1 MENPF
6 DANGG
11 NNGEKPNKR
20 PSFLLDIDAWIDSQL
35 YELRFGAGEFW
46 ESVVIF
52 FRRFKPTGIS
62 RGFFELSSESFTLGT
77 LGMILLLGL
86 AVPASEEIQA
96 DWRSQD
102 EFAITFL
109 DRYGNE
115 IGRRGILHS
124 EAVPISELPDHLVKA
139 VLATEDRRFFEHYGI
154 DVFGL
159 IRAMSENVRA
169 NSVVQGGSTITQ
181 QLAKNVFLSNE
192 RTIERKVKEVFLAL
206 WLEQNLS
213 KEEILKLYLDRAY
226 MGGGT
231 FGVAAAAEF
240 YFNKDVRAVSVAEA
254 AMLAGLFKAPAK
266 YAPHVN
272 LPSARARANE
282 VLTNMV
288 QASFLTEG
296 QVTGAR
302 REPADV
308 VIRNEVDSPDYF
320 LDWAFIEARDF
331 VRERNIPNRT
341 FVVRTTIDLDIQRAS
356 EEAVEFHLRQYSR
369 DYDVS
374 EASAVVLENNGAV
387 RALVGGRD
395 YGKSQFNRATNALRQ
410 PGSSFKPYVYAAAL
424 ETGLTPDSRVVD
436 APVTWRGWSPQNY
449 SRGFRGRTTMADA
462 LARSINTVPVFLA
475 RDTLKGTERIVELA
489 GEMGVESE
497 ISRHHTMVL
506 GTSGMTVMDQA
517 TGYLVFANGGL
528 GNQRHAFTQIL
539 SNTGEIIYD
548 RRQQAQSESD
558 RVLDSQVAAYM
569 NQMLVNVTEWG
580 TARRAALPG
589 IKAAGKTGTTQSYRD
604 AWFVGYTGNF
614 TAAIWYGNDNYAPTN
629 RLTGGR
635 LPAETWQRI
644 MSFAHQGIELKPMHG
659 VDGSIET
666 TPESQEQLVAAASG
680 DAETTVTVKPR
691 VLSSDMSAYLRALNQ
706 AFTAIRPTSASTD
719 ELAQSEAKIAT
730 Q

>member
-6 DANGG
+6 DSNGG
-11 NNGEKPNKR
+11 NNGEKPNRR

-35 YELRFGAGEFW
+35 YELRYGAGEFW

-52 FRRFKPTGIS
+52 FRRFKPTGVS
-62 RGFFELSSESFTLGT
+62 RGFFELSSEGFTLGT
-77 LGMILLLGL
+77 LGMVLLLGL
-86 AVPASEEIQA
+86 AVPASEEIQG
-96 DWRSQD
+96 DWRAQD

-159 IRAMSENVRA
+159 IRAMGENVRA

-240 YFNKDVRAVSVAEA
+240 YFDKDVRSVSVAEA

-272 LPSARARANE
+272 LPAARARANE

-308 VIRNEVDSPDYF
+308 VIRDDVDSPDYF
-320 LDWAFIEARDF
+320 LDWAFIEARKF
-331 VRERNIPNRT
+331 VSERNIPNRT
-341 FVVRTTIDLDIQRAS
+341 FVVRTTIDLDVQRAS
-356 EEAVEFHLRQYSR
+356 EEAVEFHLRQYGR
-369 DYDVS
+369 DFDVS
-374 EASAVVLENNGAV
+374 EGSAVVLENNGAV

-449 SRGFRGRTTMADA
+449 NRGFRGRTTMADA

-475 RDTLKGTERIVELA
+475 RDTLKGTGRIVELA
-489 GEMGVESE
+489 AEMGVESE
-497 ISRHHTMVL
+497 ISRHHTTVL

-539 SNTGEIIYD
+539 SNTGDIIYD
-548 RRQQAQSESD
+548 RRQEEQSEGD

-589 IKAAGKTGTTQSYRD
+589 IKAAGKTGTTQAYRD

-644 MSFAHQGIELKPMHG
+644 MSFAHQGIELKPLHG

-680 DAETTVTVKPR
+680 DAEGVVTIKPR
-691 VLSSDMSAYLRALNQ
+691 VLSNDMSAYLRSLSQ
-706 AFTAIRPTSASTD
+706 AFEAIRPASASRD
-719 ELAQSEAKIAT
+719 ELARSEANIAT

>member
-6 DANGG
+6 DSNGG

-35 YELRFGAGEFW
+35 YELRYGAGEFW

-52 FRRFKPTGIS
+52 FRRFKPTGVS
-62 RGFFELSSESFTLGT
+62 RGFFELSSEGFTLGT
-77 LGMILLLGL
+77 LGMVLLLGL
-86 AVPASEEIQA
+86 AVPASEEIQG
-96 DWRSQD
+96 DWRAQD

-159 IRAMSENVRA
+159 IRAMGENVRA

-240 YFNKDVRAVSVAEA
+240 YFDKDVRSVSVAEA

-272 LPSARARANE
+272 LPAARARANE

-308 VIRNEVDSPDYF
+308 VIRDDVDSPDYF
-320 LDWAFIEARDF
+320 LDWAFIEARKF
-331 VRERNIPNRT
+331 VSERNIPNRT
-341 FVVRTTIDLDIQRAS
+341 FVVRTTIDLDVQRAS
-356 EEAVEFHLRQYSR
+356 EEAVEFHLRQYGR
-369 DYDVS
+369 GFDVS
-374 EASAVVLENNGAV
+374 EGSAVVLENNGAV

-449 SRGFRGRTTMADA
+449 NRGFRGRTTMADA

-475 RDTLKGTERIVELA
+475 RDTLKGTDRIVELA

-497 ISRHHTMVL
+497 ISRHHTTVL

-539 SNTGEIIYD
+539 SNTGDIIYD
-548 RRQQAQSESD
+548 RRQEEQSEGD

-589 IKAAGKTGTTQSYRD
+589 IKAAGKTGTTQAYRD

-644 MSFAHQGIELKPMHG
+644 MSFAHQGIELKPLHG
-659 VDGSIET
+659 VDGSIDT

-680 DAETTVTVKPR
+680 DAEGVVTVKPR
-691 VLSSDMSAYLRALNQ
+691 VLSNDMSAYLRSLSQ
-706 AFTAIRPTSASTD
+706 AFEAIRPASASRD
-719 ELAQSEAKIAT
+719 ELAQSEANIAT

>member
-11 NNGEKPNKR
+11 EPAEKSKKR
-20 PSFLLDIDAWIDSQL
+20 TSFLLNIDAWIDSQL
-35 YELRFGAGEFW
+35 YEWRYGAGEFW

-52 FRRFKPTGIS
+52 FRRFKPTDVS
-62 RGFFELSSESFTLGT
+62 QVFFELGSEGFTLGT
-77 LGMILLLGL
+77 LGMVLLLGL
-86 AVPASEEIQA
+86 AVPASEEISG
-96 DWRSQD
+96 DWRAQD
-102 EFAITFL
+102 EFAVTFL

-115 IGRRGILHS
+115 IGRRGILHT

-139 VLATEDRRFFEHYGI
+139 VLATEDRRFFDHYGI
-154 DVFGL
+154 DFLGL
-159 IRAMSENVRA
+159 IRAMNENVRA

-231 FGVAAAAEF
+231 FGVAAAAQF
-240 YFNKDVRAVSVAEA
+240 YFDKDIRAVSVAEA

-266 YAPHVN
+266 YAPHIN

-308 VIRNEVDSPDYF
+308 VIRSDVDSPDYF
-320 LDWAFIEARDF
+320 LDWAFIKT
-331 VRERNIPNRT
+331 REFIRKRGIANRT
-341 FVVRTTIDLDIQRAS
+341 FVVRSTIDLDIQRAA
-356 EEAVEFHLRQYSR
+356 EEAVEFHLRQYGRS
-369 DYDVS
+369 YSVS
-374 EASAVVLENNGAV
+374 EASAVILENTGAV

-424 ETGLTPDSRVVD
+424 ETGLTPASRVLD
-436 APVTWRGWSPQNY
+436 APVTWRGWSPKNY
-449 SRGFRGRTTMADA
+449 SRGYRGRTTMAEA

-489 GEMGVESE
+489 REMGVESE
-497 ISRHHTMVL
+497 ISRHHTTIL
-506 GTSGMTVMDQA
+506 GTSGMTIMDQA
-517 TGYLVFANGGL
+517 TGYLVFANGGW
-528 GNQRHAFTQIL
+528 GDQRHAFSQIL

-548 RRQQAQSESD
+548 RRSEARPEAD
-558 RVLDSQVAAYM
+558 RVLSSDVAAYM

-589 IKAAGKTGTTQSYRD
+589 IKAAGKTGTTQAYRD

-614 TAAIWYGNDNYAPTN
+614 TGAIWYGNDDYSPTN

-635 LPAETWQRI
+635 LPAQTWQRI

-659 VDGSIET
+659 VDGSIDT
-666 TPESQEQLVAAASG
+666 SPESQEQLIAAASG
-680 DAETTVTVKPR
+680 DGDTISTVKPR
-691 VLSSDMSAYLRALNQ
+691 VLSSDMTDYLIKLKSVFEAS
-706 AFTAIRPTSASTD
+706 RPAVTPTD
-719 ELAQSEAKIAT
+719 QLAQT
-730 Q
+730 QAGVSRQ